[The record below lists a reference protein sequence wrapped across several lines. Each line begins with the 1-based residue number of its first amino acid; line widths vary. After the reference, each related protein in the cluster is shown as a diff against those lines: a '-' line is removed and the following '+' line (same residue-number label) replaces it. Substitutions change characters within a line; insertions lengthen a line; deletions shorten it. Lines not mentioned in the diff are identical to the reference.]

1 MSILSDKEITLLCKN
16 NPPLINNFQN
26 WDNQLQPSGFDL
38 TIENIFYNTSAG
50 KIYSLIGT
58 NESPI
63 KTDVTKSD
71 DGFFLLDYGYYII
84 LLNEIICLPNNI
96 AGIGH
101 PRSTVL
107 RYGAILTSGLWDA
120 GFHGKSHVG
129 LFVANKAGI
138 VLQEKVMIMQMS
150 FHTLTSVSKGFQYN
164 YLYHEGLDSI
174 KSDDKKI

>member
-1 MSILSDKEITLLCKN
+1 MSILSDKNITILCKK
-16 NPPLINNFQN
+16 NPPLISNFQN

-38 TIENIFYNTSAG
+38 TIENIFYNTSPG
-50 KIYSLIGT
+50 KIYSTIGN
-58 NESPI
+58 NEAPK

-71 DGFFLLDYGYYII
+71 DGFYLLNYGYYII
-84 LLNEIICLPNNI
+84 LLNEIICLPNDI

-129 LFVANKAGI
+129 LFVTNKEGI
-138 VLQEKVMIMQMS
+138 VLQENAMIMQMS
-150 FHTLTSVSKGFQYN
+150 FHKLTSVSKGFQYN
-164 YLYHEGLDSI
+164 HLHQDELKGI